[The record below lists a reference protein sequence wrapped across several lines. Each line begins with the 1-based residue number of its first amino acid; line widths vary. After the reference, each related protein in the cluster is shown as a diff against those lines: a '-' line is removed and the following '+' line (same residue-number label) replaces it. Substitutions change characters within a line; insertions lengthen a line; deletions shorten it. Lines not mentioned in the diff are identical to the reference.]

1 MAASLR
7 AEDTVA
13 RLGGDEFG
21 ALLSDVEHAD
31 DAVVVARKL
40 LAAAEGAPASL
51 GIASELGASI
61 GVALFPDD
69 GVDADALLRAA
80 DDAMYRVKATGKL
93 GVRLAGT

>member
-21 ALLSDVEHAD
+21 ALLVEVERVD

-40 LAAAEGAPASL
+40 LAAVEGAPAAL
-51 GIASELGASI
+51 GLANDLGASI

-69 GVDADALLRAA
+69 GHDADALLRAA